1 MNSRTSMSPNES
13 FNSKAMAVVRENSDT
28 PFFALVEEQGV
39 AASKLAA
46 VLESSATD
54 RDRTCD
60 LLRSLGYE
68 PVGFELN
75 ENLMASLYQG
85 IYFELLVANL
95 DANGR
100 QLSVDAQTL
109 RSAIGTDVPLLL
121 IVRELHLHTA
131 VTSASTANAD
141 FILAPYNPLEL
152 EARLMRLRNSTA
164 RKEWENGFRC
174 GIYRFHP
181 VDHNVHFQG
190 KKVKLKP
197 LEFKLACRL
206 FRNPGVIHS
215 RRGLFRYVW
224 GRAQLDNETRT
235 LDVHIARLRKRLEL
249 GPCSGYA
256 LRSVHNVG
264 YQLMIL
270 PRLNADQAEPSLVG

>member
-1 MNSRTSMSPNES
+1 MSPNEAL
-13 FNSKAMAVVRENSDT
+13 NSEAMVMARKYSDA
-28 PFFALVEEQGV
+28 PFFALVEEQGIV
-39 AASKLAA
+39 ASKLAA
-46 VLESSATD
+46 VLGTSATD

-68 PVGFELN
+68 PIGFELN

-85 IYFELLVANL
+85 MYFDLLVANL

-100 QLSVDAQTL
+100 QLSFDAQTL
-109 RSAIGTDVPLLL
+109 RSAIGTEVPLLL

-131 VTSASTANAD
+131 VTSASAANAD
-141 FILAPYNPLEL
+141 FILAPCNPLEF

-174 GIYRFHP
+174 GVYHFHP
-181 VDHNVHFQG
+181 FDHNVHFQG

-197 LEFKLACRL
+197 LEFRLACRL
-206 FRNPGVIHS
+206 FRNPGVTHS
-215 RRGLFRYVW
+215 REGLFRCVW

-235 LDVHIARLRKRLEL
+235 LDVHIAKLRKSLEL
-249 GPCSGYA
+249 GPCSGYT
-256 LRSVHNVG
+256 LRSVYNVG

-270 PRLNADQAEPSLVG
+270 PRLNADQAGPPLVG